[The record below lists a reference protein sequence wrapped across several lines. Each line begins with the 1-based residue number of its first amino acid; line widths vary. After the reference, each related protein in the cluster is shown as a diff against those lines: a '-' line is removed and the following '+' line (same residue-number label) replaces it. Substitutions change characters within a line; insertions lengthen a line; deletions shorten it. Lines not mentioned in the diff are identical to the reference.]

1 MKARALLMGMDAPVD
16 DAEPLDSGVVGASP
30 AAPRRHHHHG
40 HAPGAAPALAS
51 ITEPSGGDV
60 QHAEEGRGGG
70 NGAGNAPV
78 TPARA
83 PVPSTESRRS
93 GASRIRVKNPF
104 GRGAN
109 RKKRAAA
116 NDGSTRADAPVSAAA
131 AQPVGDEA

>member
-1 MKARALLMGMDAPVD
+1 MGMDAPVD
-16 DAEPLDSGVVGASP
+16 DPEPLDSGVVGASP

-60 QHAEEGRGGG
+60 QHAEEGRGG

>member
-1 MKARALLMGMDAPVD
+1 MGMDAPVD
-16 DAEPLDSGVVGASP
+16 DPEPLDSGVVGASP
-30 AAPRRHHHHG
+30 AAPRRHHHHHG

-60 QHAEEGRGGG
+60 QHAEEGRGG